1 MLTIFDPV
9 NLWLGASSPFVP
21 SQTNKRPVAIDDML
35 SVDQDSGPVTVAVL
49 ANDFDPEEQPLT
61 LVSAS
66 AQLGTAVAEADN
78 TVTYTPP
85 PGLTGF
91 DTVLYEIADD
101 LDQRQVGQINVTIV
115 SPVLSIDM
123 QGDNTM
129 VVNAATGQIDITITD
144 PAVFA
149 GTYQSDVEDVLTGP
163 VPLAPPAIAGTAA
176 EGGVLTAV
184 PGLWVHDAGVAAPV
198 TSWQWA
204 RGGADI
210 GGATAATYTIQSGD
224 LAQGLS
230 LRETQTDTHGQRVA
244 TSATLSGGGGGFAP
258 HDDPLL
264 IGWWDAA
271 DVATLTETGGVVS
284 AWADKAGGD
293 ALAHGVAGQQPV
305 TGSRTLNGL
314 NVLDFDGNQLLA
326 VTRSLPA
333 SGDVAFHM
341 AVILDAT
348 DNVFDALISVDASN
362 DFQLDA
368 ADGSA
373 FAGRLNVAGIGSS
386 VDLTGGPYSGAV
398 LVSLVFDQTGSGTA
412 EVFVSDVSRGS
423 TAYTAPLD
431 PTQVLRVMANR
442 AGSLMQAGAFG
453 ELVVTGDVGNRATY
467 HSYLATKWGLA

>member
-21 SQTNKRPVAIDDML
+21 SQTNKRPVAIDDAL
-35 SVDQDSGPVTVAVL
+35 SVTQDSGPVNVAVL
-49 ANDFDPEEQPLT
+49 ANDYDPEGQPLT
-61 LVSAS
+61 LISAS

-78 TVTYTPP
+78 TVTYTPL
-85 PGLTGF
+85 PGVTGF

-115 SPVLSIDM
+115 APELSIDV

-129 VVNAATGQIDITITD
+129 VINADTGLIDITITD

-149 GTYQSDVEDVLTGP
+149 GSYQVAAEDVLTGP
-163 VPLAPPAIAGTAA
+163 VPLVPPAITGTPT
-176 EGGVLTAV
+176 EGEVLTAV
-184 PGLWVHDAGVAAPV
+184 PGLWLHDAGVADPV
-198 TSWQWA
+198 TSWQWV

-210 GGATAATYTIQSGD
+210 GGATAATYTLQSGD
-224 LAQGLS
+224 LAQGIS
-230 LRETQTDTHGQRVA
+230 LRETQSDAHGQRMA

-258 HDDPLL
+258 GADPLL

-293 ALAHGVAGQQPV
+293 ALAHGVAGQQPT
-305 TGSRTLNGL
+305 TGTRTLNGL

-348 DNVFDALISVDASN
+348 DHVFDALISVDASN

-368 ADGSA
+368 ADGSL
-373 FAGRLNVAGIGSS
+373 FNGRLNVAGIGSS
-386 VDLTGGPYSGAV
+386 VNLTGGPYSGAQI
-398 LVSLVFDQTGSGTA
+398 VSLIFDQTGGGTA
-412 EVFVSDVSRGS
+412 EVFVSDVSRGAM
-423 TAYTAPLD
+423 AYTTPLD

-442 AGSLMQAGAFG
+442 AGTLMQAGAFG
-453 ELVVTGDVGNRATY
+453 ELVVTGDVSNRAAY
-467 HSYLATKWGLA
+467 HSYLAIKWGLV